1 MGVRQTGAERKEN
14 QMTNADTT
22 TAAGT
27 AAVTPQGAA
36 VTPTPAKATTR
47 ATQKKAA
54 PKTKT
59 GKTAAPTP
67 RKETATRPAKPT
79 GKSQARDGSKKAAV
93 IQLHRRKEGAT
104 AAEIAKLTK
113 WQPHTI
119 RGFISGTVSKK
130 MKLTVESIRSEQG
143 DRVYRVK

>member
-1 MGVRQTGAERKEN
+1 
-14 QMTNADTT
+14 MTNADTT
-22 TAAGT
+22 TAAGAAAIT
-27 AAVTPQGAA
+27 PQGTAVTP
-36 VTPTPAKATTR
+36 VPAKATNK

-54 PKTKT
+54 PKAKT
-59 GKTAAPTP
+59 GKKAAPTP
-67 RKETATRPAKPT
+67 RKETATKPAKAA

-93 IQLHRRKEGAT
+93 IQLLRRKEGAT

-130 MKLTVESIRSEQG
+130 MKLTVESTRNEQG
-143 DRVYRVK
+143 ERLYRVK